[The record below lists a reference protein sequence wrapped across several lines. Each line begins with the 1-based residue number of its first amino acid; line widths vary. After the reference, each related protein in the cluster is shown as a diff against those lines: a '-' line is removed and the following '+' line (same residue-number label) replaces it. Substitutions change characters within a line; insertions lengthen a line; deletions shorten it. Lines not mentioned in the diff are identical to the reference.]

1 MNQTRK
7 VEFETAVCKL
17 ILESPMVK
25 IDKIEMAMNLDD
37 INMDSLEKLSMAM
50 DLEELYDI
58 EVSDTEV
65 EEFELVSDVVKYL
78 EARVVA
84 QSAVVESVDA
94 IIQPNNNGSIEADV
108 IQSAP
113 SGNL

>member
-1 MNQTRK
+1 MNQTKK

-65 EEFELVSDVVKYL
+65 EAFELVSDVVKYL
-78 EARVVA
+78 EARVDVHSAEVDTIDAVA
-84 QSAVVESVDA
+84 
-94 IIQPNNNGSIEADV
+94 QPNNNGSVDAEV
-108 IQSAP
+108 TQSAP